1 MKLTDTVVI
10 MVDFTLCLLP
20 DYHRIEYAGTAFL
33 LSDSVSSETR
43 LVVIMSSELVSK
55 EMVTVFVRYTTGDK
69 VSFQIELTSS
79 VKDLKE
85 QVATTQNIESGLIT
99 LVFKGKVLKDEAVLE
114 SCGMCV
120 V

>member
-1 MKLTDTVVI
+1 MTDTVVI

-20 DYHRIEYAGTAFL
+20 NYRRIRFVVVL
-33 LSDSVSSETR
+33 PSLSHSATVKR
-43 LVVIMSSELVSK
+43 ILVVIMRSELVSK

-69 VSFQIELTSS
+69 VSFQIDLTSS

-114 SCGMCV
+114 SCGRCLA
-120 V
+120 